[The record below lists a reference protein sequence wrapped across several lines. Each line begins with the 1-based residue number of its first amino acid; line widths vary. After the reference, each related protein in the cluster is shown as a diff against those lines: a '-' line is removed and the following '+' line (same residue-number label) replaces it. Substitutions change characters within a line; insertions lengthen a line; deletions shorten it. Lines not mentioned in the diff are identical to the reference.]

1 MALPGVAPDSLK
13 VLVVGGGGREHALTS
28 ALERSP
34 YLKEIVALPGNV
46 GMGAHVRR
54 LSHLS
59 AEDVPAIVD
68 AAIAER
74 PDLVVVGPEVCLVD
88 GVVDSLRDS
97 GIRAFGPTAAAA
109 ALEGSKAFSKRFMER
124 HGIPT
129 AAFARFTDAEAA
141 KKYVRERG
149 APVVVKA
156 DGLAAGKGVVIAH
169 DVDEACDALDG
180 MLIGGR
186 FGDAGSSVVVEEF
199 LEGEELSFFAV
210 CDGKGALP
218 LASAQDHK
226 AVGDG
231 DTGPNTGGMGAY
243 SPAPVCDAA
252 MARRVMEE
260 VVRPTVEGMRSEGA
274 EFRGVLFVGLMV
286 DAAGS
291 FKVLEFNVRFG
302 DPECQVLCTRM
313 KSDLLELLYRAA
325 DGDIGDFDFAW
336 EEFKAL
342 VVVLASEGYP
352 GAYKKGGRISG
363 IDRAEKMNGVK
374 VFHAGT
380 ADSADGEL
388 VSDGGRVLGVTATG
402 DTIAAAQKK
411 AYEAVSRIEWK
422 DGFCRS
428 DIGWRAVKRE

>member
-1 MALPGVAPDSLK
+1 MK
-13 VLVVGGGGREHALTS
+13 VLVVGGGGREHALTH
-28 ALERSP
+28 ALQRSP
-34 YLKEIVALPGNV
+34 YLNELIALPGNV
-46 GMGAHVRR
+46 GMGENVRR
-54 LSHLS
+54 LSGLS

-74 PDLVVVGPEVCLVD
+74 ADLVVVGPEVALVA
-88 GVVDSLRDS
+88 GVVDALREK
-97 GIRAFGPTAAAA
+97 GIRAFGPTASAA
-109 ALEGSKAFSKRFMER
+109 ALEGSKAFSKLFMQR

-129 AAFARFTDAEAA
+129 AGFERFTDADEA
-141 KKYVRERG
+141 KEYVRGIG

-169 DVDEACDALDG
+169 DVEEACEALDE
-180 MLIGGR
+180 MLVGGR
-186 FGDAGSSVVVEEF
+186 FGDAGSAVVVEEF

-210 CDGKGALP
+210 CDGKGAVP

-243 SPAPVCDAA
+243 SPAPVCDPV
-252 MARRVMEE
+252 MARRVMDE
-260 VVRPTVEGMRSEGA
+260 VVRPTVEGMRAEGA

-286 DAAGS
+286 DGKGD
-291 FKVLEFNVRFG
+291 FKVLEYNVRFG

-313 KSDLLELLYRAA
+313 KSDLLELLFRAA
-325 DGDIGDFDFAW
+325 GGDIGDFELTW
-336 EEFKAL
+336 EDYMAL

-363 IDRAEKMNGVK
+363 IEEAERLGGVK

-380 ADSADGEL
+380 ASSADGHL
-388 VSDGGRVLGVTATG
+388 VADGGRVLGVTATG
-402 DTIAAAQKK
+402 ESIAEAQKK
-411 AYEAVSRIEWK
+411 AYEAVGRIDWD

-428 DIGWRAVKRE
+428 DIGWRAVQRQGSQVAEGTFK